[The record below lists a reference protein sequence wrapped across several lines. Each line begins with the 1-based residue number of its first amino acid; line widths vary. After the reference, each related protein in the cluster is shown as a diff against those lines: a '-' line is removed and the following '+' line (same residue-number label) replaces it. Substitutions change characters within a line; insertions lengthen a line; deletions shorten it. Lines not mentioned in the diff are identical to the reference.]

1 MAIAA
6 VAQTISGKDRRRK
19 KGPWDP
25 SLRFGAVCRAGSV
38 PGAGSADYTRWETG
52 LEPEHATEW
61 FATTNQLALGAWRS
75 VWTRQEEKV
84 ALAAAVEDD
93 AQQLICFARDSLPD
107 RFGHFFPAATA
118 YLVPVG
124 ASGRSSH

>member
-1 MAIAA
+1 M
-6 VAQTISGKDRRRK
+6 
-19 KGPWDP
+19 GPL
-25 SLRFGAVCRAGSV
+25 SAFGALCCAGSV
-38 PGAGSADYTRWETG
+38 PGARSADYSRCETG

-75 VWTRQEEKV
+75 VWTKQAEKV
-84 ALAAAVEDD
+84 ALAAVVEDD
-93 AQQLICFARDSLPD
+93 AQQLICFAHNSLPD
-107 RFGHFFPAATA
+107 RFGRFFPAATA